1 MEKAMWINRFM
12 NQKVS
17 AAAKSR
23 PAVLLTGARQ
33 TGKSSLLKKI
43 FPDAEYI
50 TFDSLLQVEAARERP
65 DFFLKQFRKRVV
77 LDEIQYV
84 PELFR
89 ELKIIIDENP
99 GEYGKWV
106 MTGSQQFALMEN
118 VSESLAGRL
127 QIFHLETV
135 SAAELRATAVEQ
147 IEDFL
152 WKGGYPEVWANPHL
166 NISDYFESYVRTYL
180 ERDLREIIQVNN
192 LVDFR
197 RFLRVLAT
205 RVGQLVNYKNLAG
218 DVGVSDATIRKW
230 LSALQI
236 SGLIYT
242 LPPYFSNISK
252 RLIKSPKLYFADHG
266 LLCHLL
272 GITDLRQWH
281 DCPYKGSLWENF
293 VMMELVKTQRLV
305 VGENL
310 FFYRD
315 HNDVEIDFVIEKPGE
330 LIMVEAKAGESA
342 DARKL
347 NFNKVAPLFED
358 RFTVRS
364 VLALNMNEK
373 KVQKLKKFE
382 RYNPLYV
389 EMA

>member
-1 MEKAMWINRFM
+1 MWINRFM
-12 NQKVS
+12 NQNLS

-43 FPDAEYI
+43 FPQADYI
-50 TFDSLLQVEAARERP
+50 TFDSLLQVEAAKERP
-65 DFFLKQFRKRVV
+65 DFFLQQFDDRVV

-89 ELKIIIDENP
+89 ELKIIIDEKP
-99 GEYGKWV
+99 GDYGKWI
-106 MTGSQQFALMEN
+106 MTGSQQFVLMEK

-135 SAAELRATAVEQ
+135 SAAELRATPVEP

-166 NISDYFESYVRTYL
+166 NVSDYFESYVRTYL
-180 ERDLREIIQVNN
+180 ERDLREIVQVNS

-205 RVGQLVNYKNLAG
+205 RVGQLINYKNLAG
-218 DVGVSDATIRKW
+218 DVGVSDVTIRKW

-236 SGLIYT
+236 SGLIYA
-242 LPPYFSNISK
+242 LPPYFSNIGK

-272 GITDLRQWH
+272 GITDLHQWH

-315 HNDVEIDFVIEKPGE
+315 HNDVEIDFVIERQGQ
-330 LIMVEAKAGESA
+330 LILVEAKAGEST

-358 RFTVRS
+358 RFTVRT

-373 KVQKLKKFE
+373 KAQKLKNFE

-389 EMA
+389 EMI